1 MEDKMNNNLTNTEK
15 RIYKLLVTTSM
26 SNLEISDYLN
36 VSLSTIKTHVKSI
49 CQKLLVKNRIELLL
63 DFYNDNL
70 ETVGGVTTVITGDL

>member
-1 MEDKMNNNLTNTEK
+1 MNNNLTNTEK

-36 VSLSTIKTHVKSI
+36 VSLSTIKTHAKSI

-63 DFYNDNL
+63 DFYNDRL
-70 ETVGGVTTVITGDL
+70 EVVGGVTTVITEDL

>member
-1 MEDKMNNNLTNTEK
+1 MNNNLTDAEK

-26 SNLEISDYLN
+26 SNLEISEYLN

-63 DFYNDNL
+63 DFYNDRL
-70 ETVGGVTTVITGDL
+70 ETIGGVTTVITEDL

>member
-1 MEDKMNNNLTNTEK
+1 MNNNLTDAEK

-63 DFYNDNL
+63 DFYNDQL
-70 ETVGGVTTVITGDL
+70 EVVGGVTTVITEDL

>member
-1 MEDKMNNNLTNTEK
+1 MNNNLTDAEK

-63 DFYNDNL
+63 DFYNDRL
-70 ETVGGVTTVITGDL
+70 EVVGGVTTVITEDL